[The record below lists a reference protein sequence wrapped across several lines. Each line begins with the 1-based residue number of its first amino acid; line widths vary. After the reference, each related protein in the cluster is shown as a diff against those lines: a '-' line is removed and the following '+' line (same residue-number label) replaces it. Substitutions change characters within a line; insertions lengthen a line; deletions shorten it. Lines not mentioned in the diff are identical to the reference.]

1 MTTEDVG
8 VVLFCIICVY
18 GKEERINSVSH
29 INPLFLNAVSQK
41 RIHVIAIG
49 QYRHY
54 NRIEIVNLLLYVP
67 KRTSQ
72 RYAFMWQKQMV
83 GK

>member
-1 MTTEDVG
+1 MSTSKPTSTLVNILFIRLMTTEDVG

-41 RIHVIAIG
+41 RIHVITQSDNID
-49 QYRHY
+49 
-54 NRIEIVNLLLYVP
+54 ITTE
-67 KRTSQ
+67 
-72 RYAFMWQKQMV
+72 
-83 GK
+83 